1 MDEFAFRKGYAYGTV
16 LVDAEAGRVVDVLP
30 DRASEAFAI
39 WLARHPGAEIV
50 CRDRATAYTK
60 AVKDDED
67 S

>member
-1 MDEFAFRKGYAYGTV
+1 M
-16 LVDAEAGRVVDVLP
+16 DVLP
-30 DRASEAFAI
+30 DRTSEAFAI